1 MVQLPP
7 ELIKSFEL
15 LLTTPIP
22 IISLAISL
30 RILPIILF
38 ASMGELVTEK
48 SGVLN
53 LGIEGI
59 MLIGAF
65 TAYMVTVTY
74 GDPLVGLLAA
84 VLLGL
89 ATSLFFSYIAVVLG
103 VNQATAGL
111 GLWLFG
117 LGVTGALY
125 NSMAPVGV
133 SAKTLGSPLSV
144 SSVTAILGSREA
156 AELVI
161 SLTSPLV
168 VISLALVPITYF
180 FLGKTLWGLV
190 VASVG
195 EDPASADALG
205 IGVNRIRFLATVY
218 GGVMASVAG
227 AYLSISYLGDFRH
240 GMTAGRGFMALAM
253 IYAGNWD
260 PLRTFIA
267 SLALSYIDALQLSI
281 ASNSLELARR
291 YYFFNM
297 VPYIAVILLIL
308 ILGRRAKP
316 PAALMKPFRKP

>member
-1 MVQLPP
+1 MQLPP
-7 ELIKSFEL
+7 ELIKSLEL
-15 LLTTPIP
+15 LLTTPILLV
-22 IISLAISL
+22 SLAISL
-30 RILPIILF
+30 RILPTILF

-59 MLIGAF
+59 MLVGAF
-65 TAYMVTVTY
+65 TAYMVTLAY

-84 VLLGL
+84 IFSGL
-89 ATSLFFSYIAVVLG
+89 VISIFFSYIAVVLG
-103 VNQATAGL
+103 VNQAAAGL

-133 SAKTLGSPLSV
+133 SVKTLGSPLSV
-144 SSVTAILGSREA
+144 GSIAPILGSREV
-156 AELVI
+156 AELVV

-168 VISLALVPITYF
+168 VVSLALVPITYI
-180 FLGKTLWGLV
+180 FLRKTLWGLTV
-190 VASVG
+190 TSVG
-195 EDPASADALG
+195 EDPASADAIG
-205 IGVNRIRFLATVY
+205 INVNRVRILATIY
-218 GGVMASVAG
+218 GGIMASIAG
-227 AYLSISYLGDFRH
+227 AYLAISYLGDFRH

-281 ASNSLELARR
+281 ASSSLELARR

-297 VPYIAVILLIL
+297 IPYIAVILLIL
-308 ILGRRAKP
+308 ILGRRSKP
-316 PAALMKPFRKP
+316 PSALMKPFKKA

>member
-1 MVQLPP
+1 VQLPP
-7 ELIKSFEL
+7 ELIKSLEL
-15 LLTTPIP
+15 LITTPILL
-22 IISLAISL
+22 ISLAISL
-30 RILPIILF
+30 RILPTILF

-59 MLIGAF
+59 MLVGAF
-65 TAYMVTVTY
+65 TAYMVTVAY
-74 GDPLVGLLAA
+74 GDPLAGLLAA
-84 VLLGL
+84 ILSGL
-89 ATSLFFSYIAVVLG
+89 VISIFFSYIAVVLG
-103 VNQATAGL
+103 VNQAAAGL

-133 SAKTLGSPLSV
+133 SVKTLGSPLSV
-144 SSVTAILGSREA
+144 SSITPILGSREV
-156 AELVI
+156 AELVV

-168 VISLALVPITYF
+168 VVSLALVPITYI
-180 FLGKTLWGLV
+180 FLRKTLWGLTV
-190 VASVG
+190 TSVG
-195 EDPASADALG
+195 EDPASADAIG
-205 IGVNRIRFLATVY
+205 INVNRVRILATIY
-218 GGVMASVAG
+218 GGIMASIAG

-260 PLRTFIA
+260 PVRTFIA

-281 ASNSLELARR
+281 ASSSLELARR

-297 VPYIAVILLIL
+297 IPYIAVILIIL
-308 ILGRRAKP
+308 VLGRRAKP
-316 PAALMKPFRKP
+316 PSALMKPFKKT

>member
-1 MVQLPP
+1 MQLPP
-7 ELIKSFEL
+7 ELIKSLEL
-15 LLTTPIP
+15 LITTPILL
-22 IISLAISL
+22 ISLAISL
-30 RILPIILF
+30 RILPTILF

-59 MLIGAF
+59 MLVGAF
-65 TAYMVTVTY
+65 TAYMVTVAY
-74 GDPLVGLLAA
+74 GDPLAGLLAA
-84 VLLGL
+84 ILSGL
-89 ATSLFFSYIAVVLG
+89 VISIFFSYIAVVLG
-103 VNQATAGL
+103 VNQAAAGL

-133 SAKTLGSPLSV
+133 SVKTLGSPLSV
-144 SSVTAILGSREA
+144 SSITPILGSREV
-156 AELVI
+156 AELVV

-168 VISLALVPITYF
+168 VVSLALVPITYI
-180 FLGKTLWGLV
+180 FLRKTLWGLTV
-190 VASVG
+190 TSVG
-195 EDPASADALG
+195 EDPASADAIG
-205 IGVNRIRFLATVY
+205 INVNRVRILATIY
-218 GGVMASVAG
+218 GGIMASIAG

-260 PLRTFIA
+260 PVRTFIA

-281 ASNSLELARR
+281 ASSSLELARR

-297 VPYIAVILLIL
+297 IPYIAVILIIL
-308 ILGRRAKP
+308 VLGRRAKP
-316 PAALMKPFRKP
+316 PSALMKPFKKT